1 MSINRFGDF
10 DKVQSYQDR
19 PQLPTGGYVMR
30 IMGAEVKEN
39 RIGQYVQVSMDIAE
53 GQYKDFF
60 ADDYRAQ
67 DNGPN
72 GRKWHCNYLLNV
84 PADDGSERDGWTKRR
99 FKTFTDALEASNDG
113 YHFDWDE
120 KKFKGLMIGG
130 LFNIREWESGGRR
143 GRSTNLAQV
152 CSVDKIRAGKYKLPK
167 DQLLPDSAGASVSTS
182 DTVPGGYG
190 TVVHDDDLP
199 F

>member
-1 MSINRFGDF
+1 MIKGFNDF
-10 DKVQSYQDR
+10 DKVQGYQDR
-19 PQLPTGGYVMR
+19 PQLPVGGYVMR

-39 RIGQYVQVSMDIAE
+39 RVGQYVQIGMDVAE

-60 ADDYRAQ
+60 ADDYRSQ
-67 DNGPN
+67 DGSQ
-72 GRKWHCNYLLNV
+72 RDKVWHCNYLLSV
-84 PADDGSERDGWTKRR
+84 PKDDGSEKDGWTKRR

-130 LFNIREWESGGRR
+130 LFNLREWEKDGRR
-143 GRSTNLAQV
+143 GKSPNLAQV
-152 CSVDKIRAGKYKLPK
+152 CSVEKIRSGKFKLPK
-167 DQLLPDSAGASVSTS
+167 DQLLSGSSAEVTTS
-182 DTVPGGYG
+182 ATVPGGF

>member
-1 MSINRFGDF
+1 MAIKHFGDY
-10 DKVQSYQDR
+10 DKVQGYQDR
-19 PQLPTGGYVMR
+19 PQLPVGGYVMR

-60 ADDYRAQ
+60 AEDYRAQ
-67 DNGPN
+67 NQN
-72 GRKWHCNYLLNV
+72 KKWHCNYLLNV
-84 PADDGSERDGWTKRR
+84 PLDDGSEKDGWTKRR
-99 FKTFTDALEASNDG
+99 FKTFTEALEASNDG

-120 KKFKGLMIGG
+120 KRFKGLMIGG
-130 LFNIREWESGGRR
+130 LFNIREWKTDDGQR

-152 CSVDKIRAGKYKLPK
+152 CSVEKIRTGKYKLPK
-167 DQLLPDSAGASVSTS
+167 DQLLKDSDSADSSSTNTTS
-182 DTVPGGYG
+182 GGF

>member
-1 MSINRFGDF
+1 MAIKHFGDY
-10 DKVQSYQDR
+10 DKVHGYQDR
-19 PQLPTGGYVMR
+19 PQLPVGGYVMR

-60 ADDYRAQ
+60 ADYYRAQ
-67 DNGPN
+67 DANK
-72 GRKWHCNYLLNV
+72 KWHCNYLLNV
-84 PADDGSERDGWTKRR
+84 PLDDGSEKDGWTKRR
-99 FKTFTDALEASNDG
+99 FKTFTEALEASNDG

-130 LFNIREWESGGRR
+130 LFNIREWKTDDGQR

-152 CSVDKIRAGKYKLPK
+152 CSVEKIRTGKYKLPK
-167 DQLLPDSAGASVSTS
+167 DQLLKDSDSADSSSTNTTS
-182 DTVPGGYG
+182 GGF

>member
-1 MSINRFGDF
+1 MAIKHFGDY
-10 DKVQSYQDR
+10 DKVQGYQDR
-19 PQLPTGGYVMR
+19 PQLPVGGYVMR

-67 DNGPN
+67 DANK
-72 GRKWHCNYLLNV
+72 KWHCNYLLNV
-84 PADDGSERDGWTKRR
+84 PLDDGSEKDGWTKRR
-99 FKTFTDALEASNDG
+99 FKTFTEALEASNDG

-120 KKFKGLMIGG
+120 KRFKGLMIGG
-130 LFNIREWESGGRR
+130 LFNIREWKTDDGQR

-152 CSVDKIRAGKYKLPK
+152 CSVEKIRTGKYKLPK
-167 DQLLPDSAGASVSTS
+167 DQLLKDSDSADSSSTNTTS
-182 DTVPGGYG
+182 GGF

>member
-1 MSINRFGDF
+1 MIKGFGDF
-10 DKVQSYQDR
+10 DKVTGYQDR
-19 PQLPTGGYVMR
+19 PQLPVGGYVMR

-60 ADDYRAQ
+60 ANDYRAQ
-67 DNGPN
+67 DG
-72 GRKWHCNYLLNV
+72 GQRAKVWHCNYLLNV
-84 PADDGSERDGWTKRR
+84 PTDDGSERDGWTKKK

-120 KKFKGLMIGG
+120 KKFKGLTIGG
-130 LFNIREWESGGRR
+130 LFNMREYKTRDGNI
-143 GRSTNLAQV
+143 GRSPNLAQV
-152 CSVDKIRAGKYKLPK
+152 CSVEKIRTGKFRLPK
-167 DQLLPDSAGASVSTS
+167 DQLLSSGGGAEVTTS
-182 DTVPGGYG
+182 DTVPGGFA
-190 TVVHDDDLP
+190 VVHDDDLP

>member
-1 MSINRFGDF
+1 MAIKHFGDY
-10 DKVQSYQDR
+10 DKVQGYQDR
-19 PQLPTGGYVMR
+19 PQLPVGGYVMR

-67 DNGPN
+67 DANK
-72 GRKWHCNYLLNV
+72 KWHCNYLLNV
-84 PADDGSERDGWTKRR
+84 PLDDGSEKDGWTKRR
-99 FKTFTDALEASNDG
+99 FKTFTEALEASNDG

-130 LFNIREWESGGRR
+130 LFNIREWKTDDGQR

-152 CSVDKIRAGKYKLPK
+152 CSVEKIRTGKYKLPK
-167 DQLLPDSAGASVSTS
+167 DQLLKDSDSADSSPTNTTS
-182 DTVPGGYG
+182 GGF

>member
-1 MSINRFGDF
+1 MAIKHFGDY
-10 DKVQSYQDR
+10 DKVQGYQDR
-19 PQLPTGGYVMR
+19 PQLPVGGYVMR

-67 DNGPN
+67 DANK
-72 GRKWHCNYLLNV
+72 KWHCNYLLNV
-84 PADDGSERDGWTKRR
+84 PLDDGSEKDGWTKRR
-99 FKTFTDALEASNDG
+99 FKTFTEALEASNDG

-130 LFNIREWESGGRR
+130 LFNIREWKTDDGQR

-152 CSVDKIRAGKYKLPK
+152 CSVEKIRTGKYKLPK
-167 DQLLPDSAGASVSTS
+167 DQLLKDSDSADSSSTNTTS
-182 DTVPGGYG
+182 GGF

>member
-1 MSINRFGDF
+1 MAINRFGDF

-19 PQLPTGGYVMR
+19 PQLPVGGYVMR

-84 PADDGSERDGWTKRR
+84 PVDDGSEKDGWTKRR

-130 LFNIREWESGGRR
+130 LFNIREWESGDRR

-152 CSVDKIRAGKYKLPK
+152 CSVEKIRTGKYKLPK
-167 DQLLPDSAGASVSTS
+167 DQLLSKDAGASVSTS
-182 DTVPGGYG
+182 DTVPGGFG

>member
-1 MSINRFGDF
+1 MIKGFGDYES
-10 DKVQSYQDR
+10 VQSYKDR
-19 PQLPTGGYVMR
+19 PQLPVGGYVMR

-39 RIGQYVQVSMDIAE
+39 RVGQYVQISMDIAE

-60 ADDYRAQ
+60 ANDYRSQ
-67 DNGPN
+67 DSNK
-72 GRKWHCNYLLNV
+72 KWHCNYLLNV
-84 PADDGSERDGWTKRR
+84 PTDDGSERDGWNKRR
-99 FKTFTDALEASNDG
+99 FKTFTEALEESNDG

-120 KKFKGLMIGG
+120 KKFKGMSIGG
-130 LFNIREWESGGRR
+130 LFNIREWKDGDRR

-152 CSVDKIRAGKYKLPK
+152 CSVEKIRSGKYKLPK
-167 DQLLPDSAGASVSTS
+167 DQLLS
-182 DTVPGGYG
+182 DTGSTTSENAPGGY

>member
-1 MSINRFGDF
+1 MIKGFNDF
-10 DKVQSYQDR
+10 DKIQGYQDR
-19 PQLPTGGYVMR
+19 PQLPVGGYVMR

-39 RIGQYVQVSMDIAE
+39 RVGQYVQVSMDIAE

-60 ADDYRAQ
+60 ATDYRAQ
-67 DNGPN
+67 DGQRD
-72 GRKWHCNYLLNV
+72 RKVWHCNYLLNV
-84 PADDGSERDGWTKRR
+84 PRDDGSERDGWTKRK

-130 LFNIREWESGGRR
+130 LFNLREWKNDAGQR
-143 GRSTNLAQV
+143 GKSPNLAQV
-152 CSVDKIRAGKYKLPK
+152 CSVDRIRTGNYKLPK
-167 DQLLPDSAGASVSTS
+167 DQLLSGESAEPAASGAPS
-182 DTVPGGYG
+182 GGF

>member
-1 MSINRFGDF
+1 MAIKHFGGY
-10 DKVQSYQDR
+10 DKVQGYQDR
-19 PQLPTGGYVMR
+19 PQLPVGGYVMR

-67 DNGPN
+67 DANK
-72 GRKWHCNYLLNV
+72 KWHCNYLLNV
-84 PADDGSERDGWTKRR
+84 PLDDGSEKDGWTKRR
-99 FKTFTDALEASNDG
+99 FKTFTEALEASNDG

-130 LFNIREWESGGRR
+130 LFNIREWKTDDGQR

-152 CSVDKIRAGKYKLPK
+152 CSVEKIRTGKYKLPK
-167 DQLLPDSAGASVSTS
+167 DQLLKDSDSADSSSTNTTS
-182 DTVPGGYG
+182 GGF

>member
-1 MSINRFGDF
+1 MAIKHFSDY
-10 DKVQSYQDR
+10 DKVQGYQDR
-19 PQLPTGGYVMR
+19 PQLPVGGYVMR
-30 IMGAEVKEN
+30 IMGAEVKDN

-60 ADDYRAQ
+60 AEDYRAQ
-67 DNGPN
+67 DQNK
-72 GRKWHCNYLLNV
+72 KWHCNYLLNV
-84 PADDGSERDGWTKRR
+84 PLDDGSEKDGWTKRR
-99 FKTFTDALEASNDG
+99 FKTFTEALEASNDG

-130 LFNIREWESGGRR
+130 LFNIREWKTDDGQR

-152 CSVDKIRAGKYKLPK
+152 CSVEKIRTGKYKLPK
-167 DQLLPDSAGASVSTS
+167 DQLLKDSDSADSSSTNTTS
-182 DTVPGGYG
+182 GGF

>member
-1 MSINRFGDF
+1 MAIKHFGDY
-10 DKVQSYQDR
+10 DKVQGYQDR
-19 PQLPTGGYVMR
+19 PQLPVGGYIMR

-60 ADDYRAQ
+60 AEDYRAQ
-67 DNGPN
+67 DQNK
-72 GRKWHCNYLLNV
+72 KWHCNYLLNV
-84 PADDGSERDGWTKRR
+84 PLDDGSEKDGWTKRR
-99 FKTFTDALEASNDG
+99 FKTFTEALEASNDG

-130 LFNIREWESGGRR
+130 LFNIREWKTDDGQR

-152 CSVDKIRAGKYKLPK
+152 CSVEKIRTGKYKLPK
-167 DQLLPDSAGASVSTS
+167 DQLLKDSDSADSSSTNTTS
-182 DTVPGGYG
+182 GGF

>member
-1 MSINRFGDF
+1 MAINRFGDF
-10 DKVQSYQDR
+10 DKVTGYQDR
-19 PQLPTGGYVMR
+19 PQLPVGGYVMR

-60 ADDYRAQ
+60 ANDYRAQ
-67 DNGPN
+67 DG
-72 GRKWHCNYLLNV
+72 GQRAKVWHCNYLLNV
-84 PADDGSERDGWTKRR
+84 PTDDGSERDGWTKKK

-120 KKFKGLMIGG
+120 KKFKGLAIGG
-130 LFNIREWESGGRR
+130 LFNMREYKTRDGNI
-143 GRSTNLAQV
+143 GRSPNLAQV
-152 CSVDKIRAGKYKLPK
+152 TSVEKIRTGKFKIPK
-167 DQLLPDSAGASVSTS
+167 DQLISGSQGGAPAPADVPNGF
-182 DTVPGGYG
+182 TVIN
-190 TVVHDDDLP
+190 DDDLP

>member
-1 MSINRFGDF
+1 MIKGFNDF
-10 DKVQSYQDR
+10 DKVQGYQDR
-19 PQLPTGGYVMR
+19 PQLPVGGYVMR

-39 RIGQYVQVSMDIAE
+39 RIGQYVQVSMDVAE

-67 DNGPN
+67 DG
-72 GRKWHCNYLLNV
+72 GQRGKVWHCSYLLNV
-84 PADDGSERDGWTKRR
+84 PLDDGSEKDGWTKRR

-130 LFNIREWESGGRR
+130 LFNVREWEKDGRR

-152 CSVDKIRAGKYKLPK
+152 CSVEKIRTGKYKLPK
-167 DQLLPDSAGASVSTS
+167 DQLLSENAAGADVTTS
-182 DTVPGGYG
+182 GTVPGGFS
-190 TVVHDDDLP
+190 VVHDDDLP

>member
-1 MSINRFGDF
+1 MAINRFGDF

-19 PQLPTGGYVMR
+19 PQLPVGGYVMR

-39 RIGQYVQVSMDIAE
+39 RIGQYVLVRMDIAE

-60 ADDYRAQ
+60 ANDYRAQ
-67 DNGPN
+67 DQDK
-72 GRKWHCNYLLNV
+72 KWHCNYLLNV
-84 PADDGSERDGWTKRR
+84 PLDDGSEKDGWTKRR
-99 FKTFTDALEASNDG
+99 FKTFTDALETSNDG

-130 LFNIREWESGGRR
+130 LFNIREWENGDRR
-143 GRSTNLAQV
+143 GRGTNLAQV
-152 CSVDKIRAGKYKLPK
+152 CSVEKIRSGKFRLPK
-167 DQLLPDSAGASVSTS
+167 DQLLHSDAAEPASSAPS
-182 DTVPGGYG
+182 GGF

>member
-1 MSINRFGDF
+1 MAINRFGDF

-84 PADDGSERDGWTKRR
+84 PTDDGSEKDGWTKRR

-130 LFNIREWESGGRR
+130 LFNIREWESGDRR

-152 CSVDKIRAGKYKLPK
+152 CSVEKIRTGKYKLPK
-167 DQLLPDSAGASVSTS
+167 DQLLSNGAGTSVSTS
-182 DTVPGGYG
+182 DTVPGGFG